1 MCIDVHEHA
10 SSVFVLPCASCIV
23 RTHVLAFLLWCKGV
37 WNTRHFGITCIGWAC
52 VSLEFDISRA
62 LWTNSHCAEVCVCVT
77 AGARVLHVGTTHSG
91 TFSSRRT
98 DSLLRLL
105 PRRALTWLYLVVN
118 PDKQIF
124 AFGNMRMLVV
134 ESL

>member
-1 MCIDVHEHA
+1 MLCV
-10 SSVFVLPCASCIV
+10 CM
-23 RTHVLAFLLWCKGV
+23 
-37 WNTRHFGITCIGWAC
+37 WAC
-52 VSLEFDISRA
+52 VCLG
-62 LWTNSHCAEVCVCVT
+62 LCVCVCVCVCVSVSVCVS

>member
-1 MCIDVHEHA
+1 MHCTNSCACI
-10 SSVFVLPCASCIV
+10 SVVVQGRLEYAPFWY
-23 RTHVLAFLLWCKGV
+23 HVYRLGL
-37 WNTRHFGITCIGWAC
+37 C
-52 VSLEFDISRA
+52 VSGVRHLQGTVDELSLRR
-62 LWTNSHCAEVCVCVT
+62 SVCVCMGVS

-105 PRRALTWLYLVVN
+105 RRRALTWLYLVVN

>member
-1 MCIDVHEHA
+1 MC
-10 SSVFVLPCASCIV
+10 
-23 RTHVLAFLLWCKGV
+23 
-37 WNTRHFGITCIGWAC
+37 
-52 VSLEFDISRA
+52 
-62 LWTNSHCAEVCVCVT
+62 VCVCVS

>member
-1 MCIDVHEHA
+1 MCLW
-10 SSVFVLPCASCIV
+10 SSTSPGHCGRTLIAQKFVCAC
-23 RTHVLAFLLWCKGV
+23 
-37 WNTRHFGITCIGWAC
+37 
-52 VSLEFDISRA
+52 
-62 LWTNSHCAEVCVCVT
+62 VCVCVS

-105 PRRALTWLYLVVN
+105 RRRALTWLYLVVN

-134 ESL
+134 ESCNMYTAASMVETSRKDTLIGD